1 MTMNESNLAAL
12 YESNENIRR
21 LLETEWANRFT
32 SLQLAEIRRGLE
44 QDVDVSVYAIAS
56 FDDTQM
62 RWIRKHMQRKLDFR
76 KYAIPSISGEYI
88 CDEFHK
94 TMRRY

>member
-1 MTMNESNLAAL
+1 MMVKFNLAAL

-32 SLQLAEIRRGLE
+32 SFQLAEIRRGLE

-56 FDDTQM
+56 FDDIQM
-62 RWIRKHMQRKLDFR
+62 RWMRKHMQRKLNFR

-94 TMRRY
+94 TIRRY

>member
-1 MTMNESNLAAL
+1 MNDLNLAAL

-88 CDEFHK
+88 CDAFHK
-94 TMRRY
+94 AIRRY

>member
-1 MTMNESNLAAL
+1 MNESNLAAL
-12 YESNENIRR
+12 YESNENIKR

-76 KYAIPSISGEYI
+76 KYAIPSISGECI
-88 CDEFHK
+88 CEEFHK
-94 TMRRY
+94 TIRRY

>member
-1 MTMNESNLAAL
+1 MMVKFNLAAL
-12 YESNENIRR
+12 YESNENIQR

-32 SLQLAEIRRGLE
+32 PLQLAEIRRGLE

-62 RWIRKHMQRKLDFR
+62 RWIRKHMQRRLDFR

-94 TMRRY
+94 TIRRY

>member
-1 MTMNESNLAAL
+1 MVKFNLAAL
-12 YESNENIRR
+12 YESNENIKR
-21 LLETEWANRFT
+21 LLETTWANRFT

-76 KYAIPSISGEYI
+76 KYALPSISGEYI

-94 TMRRY
+94 TIR

>member
-1 MTMNESNLAAL
+1 MMIKFNLAAL

-32 SLQLAEIRRGLE
+32 SLQLAEIRQGLE

-94 TMRRY
+94 TIRRY

>member
-1 MTMNESNLAAL
+1 MMVKFNLAAL

-56 FDDTQM
+56 FDDIQM
-62 RWIRKHMQRKLDFR
+62 RWIRKHMQRKLNFR

-94 TMRRY
+94 TIRHY

>member
-1 MTMNESNLAAL
+1 MMVKFNLAAL
-12 YESNENIRR
+12 YESNENIQR

-88 CDEFHK
+88 CEEFHK
-94 TMRRY
+94 SIRRY

>member
-56 FDDTQM
+56 FDDIQM
-62 RWIRKHMQRKLDFR
+62 RWIRKHMQRKLNFR

-94 TMRRY
+94 TIRRY

>member
-1 MTMNESNLAAL
+1 MMVKFNLAAL
-12 YESNENIRR
+12 YESNENIQR

-76 KYAIPSISGEYI
+76 KYALPSISGEYI
-88 CDEFHK
+88 CEEFHK
-94 TMRRY
+94 TIRRY

>member
-1 MTMNESNLAAL
+1 MMVKFNLAAL

-44 QDVDVSVYAIAS
+44 QDADVSVYAIAS

-88 CDEFHK
+88 CDEFHN

>member
-1 MTMNESNLAAL
+1 MMVNFNLAAL

-76 KYAIPSISGEYI
+76 KYALPSISGEYI
-88 CDEFHK
+88 CEEFHK
-94 TMRRY
+94 TIRRY

>member
-1 MTMNESNLAAL
+1 MTMHESNLAAL

-62 RWIRKHMQRKLDFR
+62 RWIRKHTQRKLDFR

-88 CDEFHK
+88 CEEFHK
-94 TMRRY
+94 SIRRY

>member
-1 MTMNESNLAAL
+1 MNDLNLAAL

-76 KYAIPSISGEYI
+76 KYAIPSISGDYI

-94 TMRRY
+94 TIRRY

>member
-1 MTMNESNLAAL
+1 MMVKFNLAAL
-12 YESNENIRR
+12 YESHENIRR

-76 KYAIPSISGEYI
+76 KYALPSINGEYI
-88 CDEFHK
+88 CEEFHK
-94 TMRRY
+94 TIRRY

>member
-21 LLETEWANRFT
+21 LLETEWANQFT

-62 RWIRKHMQRKLDFR
+62 RWIRKHMQRKLNFR
-76 KYAIPSISGEYI
+76 EYAMPSISGEYI
-88 CDEFHK
+88 CEEFHK
-94 TMRRY
+94 SIRRY

>member
-1 MTMNESNLAAL
+1 MMVKFNLAAL
-12 YESNENIRR
+12 YESNENIQR

-32 SLQLAEIRRGLE
+32 PLQLAEIRRGLE

>member
-1 MTMNESNLAAL
+1 MNDLNLAAL

-21 LLETEWANRFT
+21 LLNTAWANRFT

-76 KYAIPSISGEYI
+76 KYTLPSISGDYI

-94 TMRRY
+94 TIRRY

>member
-1 MTMNESNLAAL
+1 MMVKFNLAAL

-88 CDEFHK
+88 CEEFHK
-94 TMRRY
+94 SIRRY

>member
-1 MTMNESNLAAL
+1 MMVKFNLAAL

-32 SLQLAEIRRGLE
+32 SSQLAEIRRGLE

-56 FDDTQM
+56 FDDIQM
-62 RWIRKHMQRKLDFR
+62 RWIRKHMQRKLNFR

-94 TMRRY
+94 TIRRY

>member
-1 MTMNESNLAAL
+1 MMVKFNLAAL

-88 CDEFHK
+88 CDEFHRTVRK
-94 TMRRY
+94 Y

>member
-1 MTMNESNLAAL
+1 MMIESNLATL
-12 YESNENIRR
+12 YESNENIER
-21 LLETEWANRFT
+21 LLTTTWANRFT

-44 QDVDVSVYAIAS
+44 QDLDVSVYAIAS

-62 RWIRKHMQRKLDFR
+62 RWIRKHMLRKLDFR

-88 CDEFHK
+88 CDEFHR
-94 TMRRY
+94 TMRKY

>member
-1 MTMNESNLAAL
+1 MMVKFNLAAL
-12 YESNENIRR
+12 YESNENIQR

-56 FDDTQM
+56 FDDIQM
-62 RWIRKHMQRKLDFR
+62 RWIRKHMQRKLNFR

-94 TMRRY
+94 TIRRY

>member
-1 MTMNESNLAAL
+1 MMVKFNLAAL
-12 YESNENIRR
+12 YESNENIKR
-21 LLETEWANRFT
+21 LLETTWANRFT

-62 RWIRKHMQRKLDFR
+62 RWIRKHMLRKLDFR
-76 KYAIPSISGEYI
+76 KYTIPSISGEYI
-88 CDEFHK
+88 CEEFHK
-94 TMRRY
+94 SIRRY

>member
-32 SLQLAEIRRGLE
+32 SFQLAEIRRGLE

-56 FDDTQM
+56 FDDIQM
-62 RWIRKHMQRKLDFR
+62 RWIRKHMQRELDFR
-76 KYAIPSISGEYI
+76 KYAIPSTSGEYI

-94 TMRRY
+94 TIRRY

>member
-1 MTMNESNLAAL
+1 MMVEFNLAAL
-12 YESNENIRR
+12 YESNENIQR

-94 TMRRY
+94 TIRRY

>member
-1 MTMNESNLAAL
+1 MMVKFNLAAL

-44 QDVDVSVYAIAS
+44 QDLDVSVYAIAS

-62 RWIRKHMQRKLDFR
+62 RWIRTHMLRNLDFR

-88 CDEFHK
+88 CDEFHR
-94 TMRRY
+94 TMRKH

>member
-1 MTMNESNLAAL
+1 MMVKFNLAAL

-44 QDVDVSVYAIAS
+44 QGVDVSVYAIAS
-56 FDDTQM
+56 FDNIQM
-62 RWIRKHMQRKLDFR
+62 RWIRKHMHRKLDFR

-94 TMRRY
+94 TIRRY

>member
-1 MTMNESNLAAL
+1 MNDLNLATL
-12 YESNENIRR
+12 CESNENIRR

-76 KYAIPSISGEYI
+76 KYAMLSISGEYI

-94 TMRRY
+94 TIRRY

>member
-1 MTMNESNLAAL
+1 MNDCNLAAL
-12 YESNENIRR
+12 YESNENIQR
-21 LLETEWANRFT
+21 LLETAWANRFT

-76 KYAIPSISGEYI
+76 KYAIPSISGDYI

-94 TMRRY
+94 TIRRH

>member
-56 FDDTQM
+56 FDDIQM

-76 KYAIPSISGEYI
+76 KYAMPSISGEYI

>member
-1 MTMNESNLAAL
+1 MNDVNLAAL
-12 YESNENIRR
+12 YESNENIQR
-21 LLETEWANRFT
+21 LLETTWANRFT

-94 TMRRY
+94 TIQRY

>member
-1 MTMNESNLAAL
+1 MNDLNLAAL

-21 LLETEWANRFT
+21 LLETEWADRFT

-56 FDDTQM
+56 FDDIQM
-62 RWIRKHMQRKLDFR
+62 RWIRKHMLRELDFR

-88 CDEFHK
+88 CEEFHK
-94 TMRRY
+94 TIRRY

>member
-1 MTMNESNLAAL
+1 MMVKFNLAAL

-94 TMRRY
+94 TMRKY

>member
-1 MTMNESNLAAL
+1 MMVKFNLAAL

-62 RWIRKHMQRKLDFR
+62 RWIRKHMQRKLNFR
-76 KYAIPSISGEYI
+76 EYAMPSISGEYI
-88 CDEFHK
+88 CEEFHK
-94 TMRRY
+94 SIRRY

>member
-1 MTMNESNLAAL
+1 MMVKFNLAAL
-12 YESNENIRR
+12 YESNENIKR
-21 LLETEWANRFT
+21 LLTTEWANRFT

-94 TMRRY
+94 TIRRY

>member
-1 MTMNESNLAAL
+1 MMVEFNLAAL

-88 CDEFHK
+88 CEEFHK
-94 TMRRY
+94 TIRRY

>member
-1 MTMNESNLAAL
+1 MMVKFNLAAL
-12 YESNENIRR
+12 YESNENIAR
-21 LLETEWANRFT
+21 LLETTWANRFT

-88 CDEFHK
+88 CEEFHK
-94 TMRRY
+94 SIRRY

>member
-1 MTMNESNLAAL
+1 MNDLNLAAL

-32 SLQLAEIRRGLE
+32 SSQLAEIRRGLE

-76 KYAIPSISGEYI
+76 KYATPSISGEYI
-88 CDEFHK
+88 CEEFHK
-94 TMRRY
+94 SIRRY

>member
-1 MTMNESNLAAL
+1 MMVKFNLAAL
-12 YESNENIRR
+12 YESNENIQR